1 MILPITLT
9 EQAKNK
15 INELCIANTEQFA
28 VHLSLK
34 GGGCAG
40 FEYAWGMIAKED
52 VQPTDET
59 ISTSTGNLVIDS
71 MAHMYLFGC
80 TIDYETN
87 VFQTQFVI
95 NNPNAQS
102 ACGCGISVNFDM
114 DAVEKNNEMITEL
127 T

>member
-9 EQAKNK
+9 EDAKNK
-15 INELCIANTEQFA
+15 INGLCAANTEHFG

-40 FEYAWGMIAKED
+40 FEYDWGMIAKES
-52 VQPTDET
+52 VEPNDEIINT
-59 ISTSTGNLVIDS
+59 GTGNLVINA
-71 MAHMYLFGC
+71 MAHMYLFDC
-80 TIDYETN
+80 TIDYETD

-95 NNPNAQS
+95 SNPNASS

-114 DAVEKNNEMITEL
+114 EAVEKNNELITEL

>member
-9 EQAKNK
+9 KNAKNK
-15 INELCIANTEQFA
+15 INELCATNAEHFG

-40 FEYAWGMIAKED
+40 FEYDWGMIVKED
-52 VQPTDET
+52 FSPNDEIINT
-59 ISTSTGNLVIDS
+59 GEGNLVIDS
-71 MAHMYLFGC
+71 MAHMYLFDC
-80 TIDYETN
+80 TIDYETD

-114 DAVEKNNEMITEL
+114 DAVEKNNEKITEL

>member
-9 EQAKNK
+9 ENAKNK
-15 INELCIANTEQFA
+15 INELCAANTGHFG

-40 FEYAWGMIAKED
+40 FEYDWGLIVKED
-52 VQPTDET
+52 VNPNDE
-59 ISTSTGNLVIDS
+59 IINTSAGNLVIDS
-71 MAHMYLFGC
+71 MAHMYLFDC
-80 TIDYETN
+80 TIDYETD

-114 DAVEKNNEMITEL
+114 DAVEKNKEKITDV